1 MDNTRLNTLLTYLE
15 ASPEDSFL
23 IFAVAKEYEGL
34 SQYDKALQNYLKL
47 KEKNPEYI
55 GLYYH
60 LATLYVNLQE
70 EILALSVFKE
80 GIALAKKQSDFHA
93 LSELNNAK
101 TNLEITLGN

>member
-1 MDNTRLNTLLTYLE
+1 MDNSRLTTLLSYLE
-15 ASPEDSFL
+15 ASPDDSFL

-34 SQYDKALQNYLKL
+34 EQYDKALQNYLKL
-47 KEKNPEYI
+47 KEKDPEYV

-70 EILALSVFKE
+70 EMLALTIFKE
-80 GIALAKKQSDFHA
+80 GIALAKEKADFHA